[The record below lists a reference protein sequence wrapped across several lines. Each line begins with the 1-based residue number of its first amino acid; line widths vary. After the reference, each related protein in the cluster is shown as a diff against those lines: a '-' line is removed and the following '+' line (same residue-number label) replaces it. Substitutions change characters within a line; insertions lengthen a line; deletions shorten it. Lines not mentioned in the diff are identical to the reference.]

1 MTEYFKSLESE
12 IHDNSNLG
20 SNDREYFE
28 FHKNRFKRFDRFLN
42 TLPKRMPN
50 SSTDIKVLEIGS
62 HYLHTSI
69 LLSSRGFL
77 VDAMDVGE
85 FWQLDFVKERAKRY
99 GLSATVENDISRLR
113 SFQNTHNKY
122 DLVVFTEILEHI
134 TFNPIRFWKQI
145 YQILKP
151 GGLIYISTP
160 NAFALPNYVRAIKNA
175 FGLKSIGI
183 TVDDIFSK
191 VTYGHHWKEYSA
203 KEIKKYFKA
212 LSPDFEV
219 EVNPYSYKV
228 YDLRP
233 PHLMFKLLS
242 KLGNMTNTFAEDLE
256 VIVSLKQK
264 NKWGIEEPE
273 Y

>member
-1 MTEYFKSLESE
+1 MDYLKKLESE
-12 IHDNSNLG
+12 INLNSTKG
-20 SNDREYFE
+20 SNDQKYFG
-28 FHKNRFKRFDRFLN
+28 FHKNRFKRFDQFLDSLAQRIPH
-42 TLPKRMPN
+42 T
-50 SSTDIKVLEIGS
+50 SGSIKVLEIGS

-69 LLSSRGFL
+69 LLANRSFE
-77 VDAMDVGE
+77 VNAMDVEE
-85 FWQLDFVKERAKRY
+85 FWQLDFVKERAERY
-99 GLSATVENDISRLR
+99 RLNPIIENDISRLN
-113 SFQNTHNKY
+113 SFRDIYNKY

-134 TFNPIRFWKQI
+134 TFNPILFWKLI

-160 NAFALPNYVRAIKNA
+160 NAFALPSLIRNFKNTVL
-175 FGLKSIGI
+175 LKSIGI
-183 TVDDIFSK
+183 TVDDIMSK

-203 KEIKKYFKA
+203 KEIKRYFRA

-228 YDLRP
+228 YDFKP
-233 PHLMFKLLS
+233 PQMIFKLLA
-242 KLGNMTNTFAEDLE
+242 KLGNMTNLFAEDLE

-264 NKWGIEEPE
+264 KRWGIDEPE